1 MERLKPYFEPLERL
15 LEAGGTTK
23 DIALLAVSAIAL
35 IASFI
40 CGDSL
45 PVNPAWVAIVLCGAP
60 IVIEAFIAVVTEFDV
75 KADLLVSLA
84 LIASVCIGEY
94 FAAGEVALIMQ
105 LGGLLEELTVERAQR
120 GIQRLIE
127 LAPRRAR
134 VVAADGSTHEIDAD
148 AAELDQVVRVLPGE
162 TVPVDGRVVSG
173 STSIDESAV
182 TGEPMPRDIQPGDEV
197 AAGTVNQFGSI
208 DVVATRVG
216 EDSSIRRMAR
226 LVQSADAGKAKI
238 VRLADR
244 WATWVVVGALASAAG
259 VYLITG
265 EILRA
270 VTVLVVFCPCS
281 LVLATPTAIVAAI
294 GNATKHG
301 FLVKEGDALERL
313 ARVRCCVF
321 DKTGTIT
328 EGEPRVTEVLPLD
341 GAGFSRDELF
351 ALVAAAEL
359 RSEHPL
365 GRAIVKGAEE
375 AGIAVSQPETFSM
388 EPGLGVAAQVGA
400 RRVAVG
406 NERMMADEGIGV
418 GAWDA
423 DALEKLREAGATVA
437 FIAVDGSPAGIVALA
452 DTVRPEAAE
461 VVAKLT
467 QAGASPVLLTGD
479 NEAAARTVCAAVGIA
494 EHESSCK
501 PQDKMAYIERCEKSW
516 ISCAMVGDGINDA
529 PALKRA
535 FVGIAVGG
543 VGSDVAVEAA
553 DIAIVG
559 DGIGELPHLVE
570 LSRHTMRVIKGNLT
584 FAMVLN
590 FVAIVLAFVA
600 VLDPVSG
607 ALVHNCGSVF
617 VIANS
622 ALLLRWAKKG

>member
-1 MERLKPYFEPLERL
+1 MQRLKPYFEPLERL
-15 LEAGGTTK
+15 LELGGTTR
-23 DIALLAVSAIAL
+23 DIVFLIISAVAL

-45 PVNPAWVAIVLCGAP
+45 PIDPAWVAIVLCGAP
-60 IVIEAFIAVVTEFDV
+60 IVIEAFIAIVTEFDV

-105 LGGLLEELTVERAQR
+105 LGGLLEELTVARAQR
-120 GIQRLIE
+120 GIERLIE

-134 VVAADGSTHEIDAD
+134 VVEADGTTHEIDAD
-148 AAELDQVVRVLPGE
+148 DAKLNQIVRVLPGE
-162 TVPVDGRVVSG
+162 AVPVDGTVVSG

-182 TGEPMPRDIQPGDEV
+182 TGEPMPVDKQPGDEV

-244 WATWVVVGALASAAG
+244 WATWVVVGALASAVG
-259 VYLITG
+259 VYLVTG

-328 EGEPRVTEVLPLD
+328 EGQPRVTDVLPHE
-341 GAGFSRDELF
+341 GAGLSHDELF

-365 GRAIVKGAEE
+365 GRAIVKGAKA
-375 AGIAVSQPETFSM
+375 AGITATEPEAFSM
-388 EPGLGVAAQVGA
+388 EPGRGVSAQVGGRA
-400 RRVAVG
+400 VAVG
-406 NERMMADEGIGV
+406 NERLMADAGIDA

-423 DALEKLREAGATVA
+423 AALGKLRDAGATVA
-437 FIAVDGSPAGIVALA
+437 FVAVDNAPAGMVALS

-479 NEAAARTVCAAVGIA
+479 NEAAAKTVCAAVGIE

-501 PQDKMAYIERCEKSW
+501 PEDKMAYIERCEKSW
-516 ISCAMVGDGINDA
+516 IPCAMIGDGINDA
-529 PALKRA
+529 PALKRS

-553 DIAIVG
+553 DIAIVN
-559 DGIGELPHLVE
+559 DGIGELPHLIE
-570 LSRHTMRVIKGNLT
+570 LARHTMRVIKGNLT
-584 FAMVLN
+584 FAMALN
-590 FVAIVLAFVA
+590 FVAIILAFVA

-617 VIANS
+617 VIINS
-622 ALLLRWAKKG
+622 ALLLRWVKKG